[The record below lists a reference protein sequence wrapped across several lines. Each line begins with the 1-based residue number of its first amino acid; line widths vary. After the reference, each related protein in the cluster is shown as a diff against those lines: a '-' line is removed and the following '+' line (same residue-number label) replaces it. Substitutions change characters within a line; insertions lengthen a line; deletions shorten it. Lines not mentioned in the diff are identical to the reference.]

1 MYKDKFVLSVLH
13 DGSPVK
19 ETGRR
24 SKKEIAIPF
33 DSEYKVRLK
42 NKNDRSCTARAIPF
56 DSEYKVRLKNKNDRS
71 CTARVFVDGRKVS
84 QLGDFIIHAGGTA
97 DLERFVDRSLD
108 SGKKFKF
115 VPLDHEDV
123 DDPTSSDN
131 GIIKVEFRLAKV
143 RNGMKMLRPKPWP
156 SPPDDVRWDVTPN
169 YEDNNGPKNVDWK
182 FWDDNSTGGGLDYNT
197 TRTVYYCNSDGL
209 SNSGGE
215 ATLKKQKSVDAGAT
229 VEGGKSGQ
237 SFTYSDLEVD
247 NSRVV
252 TLMLKMVGINK
263 ERSMNKYKYCTNC
276 GTKVNRRDNYCSEC
290 GYRSGN
296 SA

>member
-1 MYKDKFVLSVLH
+1 MYKDKFVLSVIH
-13 DGSPVK
+13 GGSPVK

-33 DSEYKVRLK
+33 DGEYK
-42 NKNDRSCTARAIPF
+42 I
-56 DSEYKVRLKNKNDRS
+56 RLKNKNDRS

-84 QLGDFIIHAGGTA
+84 QLGDFIVTSGGTV
-97 DLERFVDRSLD
+97 DLERFVDRSMD

-131 GIIKVEFRLAKV
+131 GIIRVEFRLAKV
-143 RNGMKMLRPKPWP
+143 RNGIKMLPPKPWP
-156 SPPDDVRWDVTPN
+156 DPPDDKWPN
-169 YEDNNGPKNVDWK
+169 YEDNDGPTWK
-182 FWDDNSTGGGLDYNT
+182 WTTWRDDYTAASPNFTHD
-197 TRTVYYCNSDGL
+197 TVYY
-209 SNSGGE
+209 SNSSGQDNS
-215 ATLKKQKSVDAGAT
+215 APCSFICHTQRDSTLKKRKSVDAGAT

-247 NSRVV
+247 NSHVV
-252 TLMLKMVGINK
+252 TLRLKMVGINK
-263 ERSMNKYKYCTNC
+263 ERSMKNYKYCTNC
-276 GTKVNRRDNYCSEC
+276 GTKVNRRDKYCSEC
-290 GYRSGN
+290 GYRRGK